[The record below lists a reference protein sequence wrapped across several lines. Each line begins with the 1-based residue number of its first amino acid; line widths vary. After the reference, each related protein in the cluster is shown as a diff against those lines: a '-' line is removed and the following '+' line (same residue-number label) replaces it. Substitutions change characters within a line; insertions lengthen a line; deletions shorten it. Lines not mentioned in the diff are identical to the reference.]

1 MYFDDIYIYIYV
13 DSAFKIRKKPPKEKT
28 KKKAKT
34 TL

>member
-1 MYFDDIYIYIYV
+1 MYFDDIYIYV

-34 TL
+34 KDI